1 MKFILKTY
9 PGHNVR
15 TLAFS
20 ILHLVLFCS
29 QGTAHAQQGDTS
41 ELEDCLLKQINVAAP
56 NTTVAQLRSL
66 CTDGLHNR
74 LQKRA
79 VLERRASLN
88 PFALLPHKPNYVLP
102 ITFASVNKKPYGDDS
117 KADSYQDFEAKFQIS
132 LKYLAI
138 EDIVYKGLDLQ
149 VAFTLNSYWQSYNSD
164 ISAPFRETNYEP
176 ELILNLNKSWS
187 LLGLPVEQTY
197 LSLNHQSNGQTGQ
210 LSRSWNRI
218 IGGIVFAHTNN
229 VTWGLQTWWRIPENT
244 KMTQNDPTGDDNPDI
259 QRYMGYGALGA
270 VWSIS
275 DQQSLELL
283 FRNNLRSDNRGAVQ
297 VGWTFPITRHLRG
310 YVEYFNGYGESLIYY
325 NQHVQR
331 IGLGLKLTN
340 WL

>member
-1 MKFILKTY
+1 MPTALVYLFPLLFIV
-9 PGHNVR
+9 G
-15 TLAFS
+15 TL
-20 ILHLVLFCS
+20 
-29 QGTAHAQQGDTS
+29 HAQDAMTEKS
-41 ELEDCLLKQINVAAP
+41 DIDNCLLNKINMASA
-56 NTTVAQLRSL
+56 NTTVAELRL
-66 CTDGLHNR
+66 QCTNPLDNR
-74 LQKRA
+74 MQKRA
-79 VLERRASLN
+79 ALERRASRN

-102 ITFASVNKKPYGDDS
+102 VTVVSINKQPYGGDP
-117 KADSYQDFEAKFQIS
+117 KAEKYQDTEAKFQIS
-132 LKYLAI
+132 LKYLAL
-138 EDIVYKGLDLQ
+138 EDVLFKGLDLQ
-149 VAFTLNSYWQSYNSD
+149 FAFTLNSYWQSYNSE

-187 LLGLPVEQTY
+187 LLGLPVEQTF

-210 LSRSWNRI
+210 LSRSWNRMI
-218 IGGIVFAHTNN
+218 AGIVFAHTNN
-229 VTWGLQTWWRIPENT
+229 VTWGVQTWWRIPEDAKENLASP
-244 KMTQNDPTGDDNPDI
+244 DGDDNPDI
-259 QRYMGYGALGA
+259 EQYMGYGTLGA

-297 VGWTFPITRHLRG
+297 LGWTFPITKHLRG

-331 IGLGLKLTN
+331 LGLGVKLTN

>member
-1 MKFILKTY
+1 M
-9 PGHNVR
+9 R
-15 TLAFS
+15 TP
-20 ILHLVLFCS
+20 LHCLFLLLCTVETL
-29 QGTAHAQQGDTS
+29 QAQEAVVETTDID
-41 ELEDCLLKQINVAAP
+41 DCLLKQLSMASA
-56 NTTVAQLRSL
+56 NTTVGELRVQCL
-66 CTDGLHNR
+66 DPLDNR
-74 LQKRA
+74 MQKRA
-79 VLERRASLN
+79 VLERRAARN

-102 ITFASVNKKPYGDDS
+102 ITVASINKEPYAGDT
-117 KADSYQDFEAKFQIS
+117 KAEKYQDTEAKFQIS
-132 LKYLAI
+132 LKYLAL
-138 EDIVYKGLDLQ
+138 EDMLFRGLDLQ
-149 VAFTLNSYWQSYNSD
+149 VAFTLNSYWQSYNSE

-187 LLGLPVEQTY
+187 LLGLPVEQTS

-218 IGGIVFAHTNN
+218 IGSIVFAHTNN
-229 VTWGLQTWWRIPENT
+229 VTWGLQTWWRIPEDGKNSL
-244 KMTQNDPTGDDNPDI
+244 DSAHGDDNPDI
-259 QRYMGYGALGA
+259 ERYMGYGALGA
-270 VWSIS
+270 LWSIS

-297 VGWTFPITRHLRG
+297 LGWTFPITKHLHG

-331 IGLGLKLTN
+331 IGLGIKLTN

>member
-1 MKFILKTY
+1 M
-9 PGHNVR
+9 VW
-15 TLAFS
+15 TL
-20 ILHLVLFCS
+20 
-29 QGTAHAQQGDTS
+29 QAQEVGVETTDID
-41 ELEDCLLKQINVAAP
+41 DCLLKKLSMASA
-56 NTTVAQLRSL
+56 NTTVAELRL
-66 CTDGLHNR
+66 QCLDPLDNR
-74 LQKRA
+74 MQKRA
-79 VLERRASLN
+79 ALERRAARN

-102 ITFASVNKKPYGDDS
+102 ITVASINKEPYTGDP
-117 KADSYQDFEAKFQIS
+117 KAQKYQDTEAKFQIS
-132 LKYLAI
+132 LKYLAL
-138 EDIVYKGLDLQ
+138 EDVLFRGLDLQ
-149 VAFTLNSYWQSYNSD
+149 VAFTLNSYWQSYNSE

-187 LLGLPVEQTY
+187 LLGLPVEQTS

-218 IGGIVFAHTNN
+218 IGSIVFAHTNN
-229 VTWGLQTWWRIPENT
+229 VTWGLQTWWRIPEDA
-244 KMTQNDPTGDDNPDI
+244 KESLDSPHGDDNPDI
-259 QRYMGYGALGA
+259 DQYMGYGTLGA
-270 VWSIS
+270 LWSIS

-297 VGWTFPITRHLRG
+297 LGWTFPITEHLHG

-331 IGLGLKLTN
+331 IGLGIKLTN